1 MLNYWVQELKKD
13 HNLVKV
19 FSRYI
24 NSTREELKMETKN
37 VLAKKILTE
46 AKGYLDVGFTHSLNP
61 YSGCAFS
68 CRYCYVREMPIQRF
82 KDIPWGEWLDIKTN
96 AAENYHNEILKL
108 RKKNKPVNIF
118 MSSATDP
125 YQPIER
131 KTKMT
136 REILK
141 AMIDNPPDFL
151 QIQTRSPLITR
162 DIDLITQLKGKCTV
176 LVSMTIETDREDIKR
191 IFSPYAPGIKLRLKA
206 LQEVHDAGI
215 STQASISPVLPFTP
229 DFSKRLAGKVD
240 HIWIDTLTI
249 GDGLMGKRSEKLG
262 MPALFE
268 KHGLAEWYRHDIHG
282 RVEKYFNKYFSHERV
297 RVSKQEAF
305 LK

>member
-1 MLNYWVQELKKD
+1 
-13 HNLVKV
+13 
-19 FSRYI
+19 
-24 NSTREELKMETKN
+24 MEMNKN
-37 VLAKKILTE
+37 EILAKKILTE

-82 KDIPWGEWLDIKTN
+82 KGIPWGEWVDIKTN
-96 AAENYHNEILKL
+96 AAENYRNEIMKH

-131 KTKMT
+131 KASVT
-136 REILK
+136 RRILEE
-141 AMIDNPPDFL
+141 MLENPPDFL

-162 DIDLITQLKGKCTV
+162 DIDLLLKLKDKCNA
-176 LVSMTIETDREDIKR
+176 LVSMTIETDREDVKQ
-191 IFSPYAPGIKLRLKA
+191 IFAPYAPGIKLRLKA
-206 LQEVHDAGI
+206 VKEVHDAGI

-229 DFSKRLAGKVD
+229 DFPKVLDGIVD
-240 HIWIDTLTI
+240 HIWIDTLSI
-249 GDGLMGKRSEKLG
+249 GDGSMGKRSAKLG
-262 MPALFE
+262 MPAVFE
-268 KHGLAEWYRHDIHG
+268 EHGLSDWYQKDLHVK
-282 RVEKYFNKYFSHERV
+282 VEKFFKKYLPSEMIRI
-297 RVSKQEAF
+297 SKSEAF